1 MSPAPAAPGLRAVL
15 DTNIYI
21 SAFEFPKGRNALL
34 WRAAR
39 EGRFQLLVSPMI
51 IREIA
56 RVLRNDFEWQED
68 GIQVLVRRIV
78 EVAGA
83 GLIAPRTTVYAVT
96 ADPDDNRILECA
108 VDGRADLMV
117 SNDRHLLDLKAYD
130 GIPIVGSVD
139 FRRTLGLK

>member
-1 MSPAPAAPGLRAVL
+1 MSPAVDAGLRAVL

-51 IREIA
+51 A
-56 RVLRNDFEWQED
+56 RVLRNDFGWQED
-68 GIQVLVRRIV
+68 GIHVLVRRIV

-83 GLIAPRTTVYAVT
+83 GLCAPRTTVYAVA
-96 ADPDDNRILECA
+96 ADPDDNHILECA
-108 VDGRADLMV
+108 MDGKADLIV
-117 SNDRHLLDLKAYD
+117 SNDRHLLDLKEYA
-130 GIPIVGSVD
+130 GMPIVGSVD